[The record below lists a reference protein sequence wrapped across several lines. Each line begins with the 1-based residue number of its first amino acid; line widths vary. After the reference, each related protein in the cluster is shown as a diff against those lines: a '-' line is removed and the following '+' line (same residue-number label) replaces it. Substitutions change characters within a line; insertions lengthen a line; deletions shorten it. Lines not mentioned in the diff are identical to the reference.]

1 MKRILFFVLFFTL
14 TTGSIYAQTD
24 LMKEIMG
31 VRDSSETIIRNSRQ
45 LLNNRLNE
53 RKLDDIT
60 KIIASAKTSIDKY
73 QYLAFYPWEE
83 QVLSLVAADLD
94 YLFIA
99 MQSKLA
105 NPYVIR
111 PREDYI
117 GQLAISIILEEK
129 PLWKSWYEGLDL
141 PEEKK
146 MAVRVL
152 LGAIQLYDNTYENH
166 KIAKDFLKK
175 YPTSDYADFVRE
187 NKSSFNTGSWEYEM
201 GGGIWNLSGDWSD
214 IALPNGQLTMG
225 TGGYFNR
232 VYWSA
237 YFMGGLGCELLY
249 DATIVDSDN
258 NYYHLDAG
266 ERVSIYNAGVK
277 LGYSVYR
284 SNRVKITP
292 ITYISG
298 TGVDLPYKKGR
309 NENSITINSAF
320 TTGLGV
326 NADFD
331 LIRWQLK
338 DPYLSGKSHLGL
350 RLSTGYLTHLASK
363 KYYDGTSFYC
373 SASLLWWLG
382 N

>member
-129 PLWKSWYEGLDL
+129 QLWKSWYEGLDL
-141 PEEKK
+141 PVEKK

-214 IALPNGQLTMG
+214 IALPNGQLTIG

-266 ERVSIYNAGVK
+266 ERVSILNAGLK

-298 TGVDLPYKKGR
+298 TGVDLPYQKDR

>member
-99 MQSKLA
+99 MQSKLT

-146 MAVRVL
+146 MAVLVL
-152 LGAIQLYDNTYENH
+152 LGAIQLYDNPYENQ

-232 VYWSA
+232 VYWSVF
-237 YFMGGLGCELLY
+237 FMGGLGCELLY

-266 ERVSIYNAGVK
+266 ERVSILNAGLK

-298 TGVDLPYKKGR
+298 TGIDLPYKKGR
-309 NENSITINSAF
+309 NEESITINSAF

>member
-24 LMKEIMG
+24 LMKEILG

-83 QVLSLVAADLD
+83 QALSLVAADLD

-99 MQSKLA
+99 MQSQLE

-129 PLWKSWYEGLDL
+129 QLWKNWYEDLDL

-146 MAVRVL
+146 MALRVL
-152 LGAIQLYDNTYENH
+152 LGAIQLYDNQYENQ

-175 YPTSDYADFVRE
+175 YPNSDYANFVRE

-214 IALPNGQLTMG
+214 IALPNGQLTIG

-237 YFMGGLGCELLY
+237 YFMGGLGNELL
-249 DATIVDSDN
+249 IPILLVDSDD
-258 NYYHLDAG
+258 NYYNLEAG
-266 ERVSIYNAGVK
+266 ERVSIYNAGLK
-277 LGYSVYR
+277 LGYSVFH
-284 SNRVKITP
+284 SDRVKITP

-298 TGVDLPYKKGR
+298 TGIDLPYKKGR
-309 NENSITINSAF
+309 NDESITINAAF
-320 TTGLGV
+320 TTGVGV
-326 NADFD
+326 NTDFD
-331 LIRWQLK
+331 LIRWKFK

-350 RLSTGYLTHLASK
+350 RLSAGYLTHLASK

-373 SASLLWWLG
+373 SASLLWWLSD
-382 N
+382 

>member
-1 MKRILFFVLFFTL
+1 MKRILFIILIFALN
-14 TTGSIYAQTD
+14 TGTALAQID
-24 LMKEIMG
+24 LEKEIMG
-31 VRDSSETIIRNSRQ
+31 VRDSSEFIIKNSRQ
-45 LLNNRLNE
+45 LVNNRLNE
-53 RKLDDIT
+53 RKLNDIT
-60 KIIASAKTSIDKY
+60 KIIAYAKTSIDKY

-83 QVLSLVAADLD
+83 QVLSLVAGDLD

-99 MQSKLA
+99 LTDKIE

-111 PREDYI
+111 PKEDYI
-117 GQLAISIILEEK
+117 GQLAISIVLEEK
-129 PLWKSWYEGLDL
+129 TLWKKWYEGLDL

-152 LGAIQLYDNTYENH
+152 LGAIQLYDDPYENQ
-166 KIAKDFLKK
+166 KVAKSFLKK
-175 YPTSDYADFVRE
+175 YPNSEYADFVRE

-201 GGGIWNLSGDWSD
+201 GGGIWNLGGEWSD
-214 IALPNGQLTMG
+214 IALPNGQLSMG

-232 VYWSA
+232 VYWA
-237 YFMGGLGCELLY
+237 VYFMGGLGNELLSP
-249 DATIVDSDN
+249 ILLVDTDN
-258 NYYHLDAG
+258 NYYNLDAG
-266 ERVSIYNAGVK
+266 ERVSIYNVGLK
-277 LGYSVYR
+277 LGYSVYQ
-284 SNRVKITP
+284 SDRVKIAP

-309 NENSITINSAF
+309 NEESITINSAF

-331 LIRWQLK
+331 LIRWKLK

-350 RLSTGYLTHLASK
+350 RLSAGYLTHLASK
-363 KYYDGTSFYC
+363 KYYDGNSYYC
-373 SASLLWWLG
+373 TASLLWWLS

>member
-1 MKRILFFVLFFTL
+1 MKRILFFVFFLTL

-266 ERVSIYNAGVK
+266 ERVSILNAGLK